1 MAAKKPKTAKLTPAK
16 RGQKPVTFKPGGL
29 HQSLGVP
36 QGKPIPPG
44 KMAAAAAGKMG
55 PKAARQASFAQNVL
69 AKGQKTASANRR
81 GKTSRSKPSSRGK

>member
-1 MAAKKPKTAKLTPAK
+1 MAAKKPKTAKLTPTK
-16 RGQKPVTFKPGGL
+16 KGQKPVQFKPGGL

-55 PKAARQASFAQNVL
+55 PKAQKQARFAKNVL
-69 AKGQKTASANRR
+69 AKGQRTAAR
-81 GKTSRSKPSSRGK
+81 GRKGK